1 MNQGPLSYRSVSA
14 RRGARALWGAAVALL
29 FLVGGM
35 GNAHAQETEE
45 GTRQV
50 FIQNVDR
57 VEQRI
62 ENEERVRYLQGNVR
76 LLQDSTYLQS
86 DRAVQ
91 YLERDEI
98 FFFDNVLI
106 ADQGD
111 SLRADTV
118 FYNRR
123 SKVGEALGRVEL
135 SDGEVRVFAP
145 AALHFTDEKRTDFM
159 QGVTLVDTT
168 STLTSLAGTY
178 FSDENR
184 ADFAGLVQLTGDD
197 TFLQADAVRFYREE
211 EISHAYGQV
220 LIERFE
226 RDEGQE
232 ETPADSLTR
241 TYLLGDYAYNDDKQQ
256 RSRVE
261 GRALVYQ
268 LRYEDDQ
275 LDTLMLRADWL
286 FTQEKD
292 GHRRIIGKG
301 EVQSWQADFAAVAD
315 SAVYDRYQP
324 GYFPVPG
331 DALPD
336 ADTLEALLA
345 DASPEAVRT
354 GAPAA
359 TAAADVR
366 PDTTASPD
374 TAASR
379 SPTATP
385 ADTTAIQR
393 AGQEAPPMPLTH
405 LSPDRG
411 HEAEEPLEEARL
423 FEDPIGWFEESQMS
437 ADTIRVRSGGGVPV
451 DSIFGRGHV
460 FLAQL
465 DSTTQRIHQLRGR
478 MLDGISTPDSM
489 RAFDVWPNAEAVYHR
504 HNEAGAPDGALRVRA
519 NASVFRFKGDELE
532 YIHFAPNPEGQY
544 WEEELVPDPL
554 ELDGFLWLPELRPTQ
569 ASLLNAVPEQRTQL
583 FMYLAGKLLPDRP
596 PPPHHWLRRGLF
608 DGMPLPEL
616 PDDMPPAPPGEV
628 PLPRPDAPPSDP
640 PPPDPPPSDPPRN
653 DAPQDTD
660 AP

>member
-1 MNQGPLSYRSVSA
+1 
-14 RRGARALWGAAVALL
+14 
-29 FLVGGM
+29 M

-45 GTRQV
+45 GVQQV
-50 FIQNVDR
+50 FIQCCVER

-91 YLERDEI
+91 YLDRDEI

-178 FSDENR
+178 YSDESR
-184 ADFAGLVQLTGDD
+184 ADFAGLVQLTSDD

-211 EISHAYGQV
+211 EISHAYGRV

-286 FTQEKD
+286 YTQEKE
-292 GHRRIIGKG
+292 GHRQIIGRG

-331 DALPD
+331 DAPPD

-345 DASPEAVRT
+345 DASPEAIRT

-359 TAAADVR
+359 TAADTA
-366 PDTTASPD
+366 PDTTTSAD
-374 TAASR
+374 AAASR
-379 SPTATP
+379 SSAATA
-385 ADTTAIQR
+385 ADTTAAGR
-393 AGQEAPPMPLTH
+393 AEQEPPPAGASPLPLTP

-423 FEDPIGWFEESQMS
+423 FRDPVGWFEESQMS
-437 ADTIRVRSGGGVPV
+437 ADTIRVRSGGGAPV

-478 MLDGISTPDSM
+478 QLEGISTPDSM
-489 RAFDVWPNAEAVYHR
+489 RAFDVWPNAAAVYHR
-504 HNEAGAPDGALRVRA
+504 HTEAGAPDGALRVRA
-519 NASVFRFKGDELE
+519 DASFFRFEGDELK
-532 YIHFAPNPEGQY
+532 YIHFAPNIEGQY

-569 ASLLNAVPEQRTQL
+569 AALLNAVPEQRVQL

-596 PPPHHWLRRGLF
+596 PPPHHWLRRGVL
-608 DGMPLPEL
+608 DGTPLPEL
-616 PDDMPPAPPGEV
+616 PDDMPLAPPGEV
-628 PLPRPDAPPSDP
+628 PLPRPDAPPSN
-640 PPPDPPPSDPPRN
+640 PPPSNPPPN
-653 DAPQDTD
+653 DAPPDTD

>member
-1 MNQGPLSYRSVSA
+1 MNQ
-14 RRGARALWGAAVALL
+14 VALPYQIRL
-29 FLVGGM
+29 RRLPREVSRGLCVALVVLLALTGGT
-35 GNAHAQETEE
+35 GTAHAQDAEATAQ
-45 GTRQV
+45 QV

-106 ADQGD
+106 ADRGD

-145 AALHFTDEKRTDFM
+145 TALHFTDEKRTDFM
-159 QGVTLVDTT
+159 QGVTLVDST

-178 FSDENR
+178 FSEENR
-184 ADFAGLVQLTGDD
+184 ADFDGLVQLTADD
-197 TFLQADAVRFYREE
+197 TFLQADSIRFYREE
-211 EISHAYGQV
+211 EISHARGRV

-226 RDEGQE
+226 RDDGQE
-232 ETPADSLTR
+232 DTPADSLTR
-241 TYLLGDYAYNDDKQQ
+241 TYLLGDYAFNDDKQQ

-286 FTQEKD
+286 FTQEME
-292 GHRRIIGKG
+292 GHRRIIGQG
-301 EVQSWQADFAAVAD
+301 EVRSWQADFAAVAD

-331 DALPD
+331 DPPPE
-336 ADTLEALLA
+336 ADTLEVLLA
-345 DASPEAVRT
+345 DASREAAHTR
-354 GAPAA
+354 APAA
-359 TAAADVR
+359 TE
-366 PDTTASPD
+366 
-374 TAASR
+374 
-379 SPTATP
+379 
-385 ADTTAIQR
+385 ADTTA
-393 AGQEAPPMPLTH
+393 APPPGPEDAPAADAPPRPLTP
-405 LSPDRG
+405 LSADRG
-411 HEAEEPLEEARL
+411 DDAEEPLEEARL
-423 FEDPIGWFEESQMS
+423 FQDPIGWFEESQMS
-437 ADTIRVRSGGGVPV
+437 ADTIRVRSGGGAPV

-489 RAFDVWPNAEAVYHR
+489 RAFDVWPNAEAIYHR
-504 HNEAGAPDGALRVRA
+504 HTEAGEPDGAIRVRA
-519 NASVFRFKGDELE
+519 DAGFFRFKGDELE
-532 YIHFAPNPEGQY
+532 YLHFAPSPEGQY
-544 WEEELVPDPL
+544 WEEDLVPDPL
-554 ELDGFLWLPELRPTQ
+554 ELDGFLWLPALRPTQ
-569 ASLLNAVPEQRTQL
+569 ASLLNEVPEQRVQL
-583 FMYLAGKLLPDRP
+583 FAYLTGKLLPDRP
-596 PPPHHWLRRGLF
+596 PPPHHWLRRGLL
-608 DGMPLPEL
+608 DAPLVPAL
-616 PDDMPPAPPGEV
+616 PDDTPPALPGEV
-628 PLPRPDAPPSDP
+628 PLPRPDAPPADP
-640 PPPDPPPSDPPRN
+640 PPADPPPTNAPP
-653 DAPQDTD
+653 DTE
-660 AP
+660 AR

>member
-1 MNQGPLSYRSVSA
+1 VCLLLLLTGG
-14 RRGARALWGAAVALL
+14 RGAAQ
-29 FLVGGM
+29 
-35 GNAHAQETEE
+35 AQEADE

-50 FIQNVDR
+50 VIQNVDYA
-57 VEQRI
+57 EQRI

-106 ADQGD
+106 TDQGD

-135 SDGEVRVFAP
+135 SDGKVRVFAP

-178 FSDENR
+178 FSEENR
-184 ADFAGLVQLTGDD
+184 ADFAGLVQLVSDD

-232 ETPADSLTR
+232 ETPVDSLTR
-241 TYLLGDYAYNDDKQQ
+241 TYLLGDYAYNDDKQR

-268 LRYEDDQ
+268 LRYQDEQ
-275 LDTLMLRADWL
+275 PDTLMLRADWL
-286 FTQEKD
+286 FTQEEE
-292 GHRRIIGKG
+292 GHRRIIGRG

-324 GYFPVPG
+324 GYFPVPS
-331 DALPD
+331 DAPPA

-345 DASPEAVRT
+345 DASSETVRT
-354 GAPAA
+354 RVPAA
-359 TAAADVR
+359 LTA
-366 PDTTASPD
+366 PDAPLDMRASAD

-379 SPTATP
+379 SPTGAP
-385 ADTTAIQR
+385 ADTIAVRR
-393 AGQEAPPMPLTH
+393 ADQEAPLPAEASPMPLTP
-405 LSPDRG
+405 LSPTRG
-411 HEAEEPLEEARL
+411 HEAGEPLEEARL
-423 FEDPIGWFEESQMS
+423 FQDPVGWFEESQMS
-437 ADTIRVRSGGGVPV
+437 ADTIRVRSGGGAPV

-478 MLDGISTPDSM
+478 QLEGISTPDSM
-489 RAFDVWPNAEAVYHR
+489 RAFDVWPNAAAVYHR
-504 HNEAGAPDGALRVRA
+504 HTEAGAPDGALRVRA
-519 NASVFRFKGDELE
+519 DASFFRFEGDELK
-532 YIHFAPNPEGQY
+532 YIHFAPNIEGQY

-554 ELDGFLWLPELRPTQ
+554 ELDGFLWLPGLRPTQ
-569 ASLLNAVPEQRTQL
+569 ASLLNAVPEQRVQL

-596 PPPHHWLRRGLF
+596 PPPHHWLRRGLL
-608 DGMPLPEL
+608 DGVPIPTLPE
-616 PDDMPPAPPGEV
+616 DMPPALPGEV
-628 PLPRPDAPPSDP
+628 PLPRPNAPPSDSPPSGP
-640 PPPDPPPSDPPRN
+640 PPNDTPPDTE
-653 DAPQDTD
+653 AW
-660 AP
+660 

>member
-1 MNQGPLSYRSVSA
+1 MCLLLLLTGA
-14 RRGARALWGAAVALL
+14 RGAAQ
-29 FLVGGM
+29 
-35 GNAHAQETEE
+35 AQEADE

-50 FIQNVDR
+50 VIQNVDYA
-57 VEQRI
+57 EQRI

-106 ADQGD
+106 TDQGD

-184 ADFAGLVQLTGDD
+184 ADFAGLVQLTSDD

-211 EISHAYGQV
+211 EIAHAYGQV

-268 LRYEDDQ
+268 LRYQDEQ
-275 LDTLMLRADWL
+275 PDTLMLRADWL
-286 FTQEKD
+286 FTQEEE
-292 GHRRIIGKG
+292 GHRRIIGRG

-324 GYFPVPG
+324 GYFPMPG
-331 DALPD
+331 DAPPD

-359 TAAADVR
+359 PTA
-366 PDTTASPD
+366 PDAPLDMIASPD
-374 TAASR
+374 TTASR

-385 ADTTAIQR
+385 ADTTAARR
-393 AGQEAPPMPLTH
+393 ADQEAPPPAEASPMPLTP

-411 HEAEEPLEEARL
+411 TEAGEPLEEARL
-423 FEDPIGWFEESQMS
+423 FQDPVGWFEESQMS
-437 ADTIRVRSGGGVPV
+437 ADTIRVRSGGGAPV

-478 MLDGISTPDSM
+478 QLEGISTPDSM
-489 RAFDVWPNAEAVYHR
+489 RAFDVWPNAAAVYHR
-504 HNEAGAPDGALRVRA
+504 HTEAGAPDGALRVRA
-519 NASVFRFKGDELE
+519 DASFFRFEGDELK
-532 YIHFAPNPEGQY
+532 YIHFAPNIEGQY

-554 ELDGFLWLPELRPTQ
+554 ELDGFLWLPGLRPTQ
-569 ASLLNAVPEQRTQL
+569 ASLLNAVPEQRVQL

-596 PPPHHWLRRGLF
+596 PPPHHWLRRGLL
-608 DGMPLPEL
+608 DGAPIPTLPEE
-616 PDDMPPAPPGEV
+616 MPPALPGEV
-628 PLPRPDAPPSDP
+628 PLPRPDAPPSDS
-640 PPPDPPPSDPPRN
+640 PPSDPPPN
-653 DAPQDTD
+653 DTPPDTE
-660 AP
+660 AW